1 MEREEER
8 ESKLLATSIT
18 KRRGKS
24 RTELEG
30 EPARLTC
37 KQKQRNPKTG
47 ASTVS
52 LVRRSQ
58 RG

>member
-24 RTELEG
+24 RTELE
-30 EPARLTC
+30 EELTS
-37 KQKQRNPKTG
+37 KIG
-47 ASTVS
+47 M
-52 LVRRSQ
+52 
-58 RG
+58 